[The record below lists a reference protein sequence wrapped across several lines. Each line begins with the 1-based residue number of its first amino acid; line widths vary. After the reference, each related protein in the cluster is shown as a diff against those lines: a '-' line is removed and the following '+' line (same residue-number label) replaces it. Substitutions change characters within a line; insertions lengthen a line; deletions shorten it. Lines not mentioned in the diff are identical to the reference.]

1 MIIIRWEK
9 ASSRVPWASPPRMY
23 GIGYVPKF
31 ATNSGEQV
39 ALADPY
45 FHYVPAEVD
54 WPASL
59 APARVH
65 RPASRRLPGQVGC
78 QALPPAPRRVPAPD

>member
-9 ASSRVPWASPPRMY
+9 ASSRVLWAYPPRMY

-39 ALADPY
+39 ALVS
-45 FHYVPAEVD
+45 F
-54 WPASL
+54 
-59 APARVH
+59 R
-65 RPASRRLPGQVGC
+65 
-78 QALPPAPRRVPAPD
+78 